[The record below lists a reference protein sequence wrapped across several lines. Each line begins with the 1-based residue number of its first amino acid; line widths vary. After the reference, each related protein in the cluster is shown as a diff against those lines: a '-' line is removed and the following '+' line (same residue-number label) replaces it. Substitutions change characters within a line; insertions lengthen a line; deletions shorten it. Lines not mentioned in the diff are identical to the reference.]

1 MTASHSFLFFVFFF
15 SDLIDGLA
23 MESMGIIHV
32 GNYGWV
38 MLEAPL
44 SALPAHGV
52 GFDGSVT

>member
-1 MTASHSFLFFVFFF
+1 MQCE
-15 SDLIDGLA
+15 DI
-23 MESMGIIHV
+23 
-32 GNYGWV
+32 NGWV